1 MFWFSSDVLWLFVHT
16 LIVFFSSF
24 FYFLI
29 FVAPQPIIYVEL
41 YCALM
46 FFLRCLSS
54 FHYWMFCLHEPCHS
68 TFLSFYHLHL
78 HTNELSCKYNFIHYR
93 LHEWNIR
100 KSCNHD
106 GMCVINLNCF
116 GFPCLFFFF
125 KISILMGWVQLSW
138 ILIFFFTI
146 TRLCEGHLLSFFFAL
161 SQV

>member
-1 MFWFSSDVLWLFVHT
+1 LCFSLKCLLSLFSYVMIVVFLNIYIRSLLWLSYDVSLLFVHT
-16 LIVFFSSF
+16 LIFFFSSF

-41 YCALM
+41 YCALV
-46 FFLRCLSS
+46 FFLHCWSS

-68 TFLSFYHLHL
+68 TFLSFYHVHI

-106 GMCVINLNCF
+106 GMCVINLNC
-116 GFPCLFFFF
+116 
-125 KISILMGWVQLSW
+125 
-138 ILIFFFTI
+138 
-146 TRLCEGHLLSFFFAL
+146 
-161 SQV
+161 